1 MQFVEL
7 PIKVYYMEKRVF
19 GIILTV
25 LGVVGLIMAGLN
37 FMNGRS
43 GSYDVKMIIVYAVLG
58 LIFFFAGIG
67 LLRNT
72 RDKAT

>member
-1 MQFVEL
+1 
-7 PIKVYYMEKRVF
+7 MEKRVF

-25 LGVVGLIMAGLN
+25 LGIVGLILAGVN
-37 FMNGRS
+37 FMNGN
-43 GSYDVKMIIVYAVLG
+43 GDNDAKMIAVYAILG
-58 LIFFFAGIG
+58 IIFFFAGIG